1 MLEPRYLSTNQIRE
15 MFLKFFESKG
25 HLRFPSHP
33 IPVYGDPT
41 LMFSIAGMVQF
52 KPQFVGA
59 PANFPGHEGEHKRVT
74 TAQKCIRLTDIE
86 NVGRTSRHCSLFE
99 MLGNFSL
106 DSYFKKEAIEW
117 AWEFITSP
125 EWLGYDPSRIY
136 VTIYKDDEEAFTY
149 WTQNV
154 GLEASRVNRF
164 DADENFWPQ
173 NAPLKGP
180 NGPCGPCSE
189 IFYDRGEA
197 FGADTWQDYASNPE
211 SDRFLEFWNLV
222 FPGYNRTDGADGKGE
237 LEDLGRKN
245 IDTGLGMIRAAFI
258 SQGVSDLFDTDD
270 FKPLIQAVVELS
282 GKPYEGMK
290 SLSHRV
296 IAEHIRMVSMTLADG
311 VSFGTSEREYVVR
324 KVMRRASRH
333 AYLLGMKEP
342 TLYKLVPIVAQTL
355 GQAYPEMVAAEE
367 SVAKQIQQEEERF
380 LRTLENGIE
389 RLEDVLK
396 KLDYEVFK
404 SGASAFINSEGNNEV
419 TLEKRTADVLKFK
432 YSAGSFDWSQGIDV
446 GLNLSFYADKFFA
459 DSGLAKTLKK
469 VQRVVDTDRTPD
481 KVFLSGT
488 EVFTLYDTFGFPLDL
503 TREIA
508 EEYGV
513 AVDEDGYNLAL
524 KEAQA
529 LARAGSKYGKKDG
542 VFGGGADALEGLEAT
557 EFVGYDSHLSNSSVV
572 ALVKDGARVDAVSEG
587 ESVEIVLDAT
597 PFYAEGGGQVG
608 DTGRLEW
615 NGGAAVV
622 TGTQKNAQ
630 GVFVH
635 SAKILRGTLQSNSS
649 LEALVEVAVRAA
661 TEKHHTA
668 THLLQAGLRATL
680 GNHVQ
685 QKGSLVSADRLRFDF
700 THNSA
705 LTPLEIRQV
714 EQLVNRWVQA
724 DYAVTAE
731 LMPLE
736 EARKTGAMA
745 LFGEKYGD
753 TVRVVS
759 VEGSVSSVGILE
771 RVQGGLMTGATE
783 VSSMELCGGT
793 HVPSTGSI
801 GSFVITSEE
810 GVAAGVRRLEA
821 LTGEAAT
828 AFVRDTLERTGA
840 AARALGTT
848 TEMLTERLE
857 KLQDEFKAKDKEIA
871 ALKTKLMQAQTGS
884 GSSVDNL
891 ELGGFKIAR
900 LSLTGVSGNELR
912 GAADDLLEKSK
923 ADIVV
928 VASDG
933 GLAVKVSKDAV
944 ARGAHAGQLIGKLA
958 AAGGG
963 KGGGRPDMAQ
973 AGVKDTD
980 AALAALEGAF

>member
-1 MLEPRYLSTNQIRE
+1 
-15 MFLKFFESKG
+15 MFLSFFESKG

-41 LMFSIAGMVQF
+41 LMFSVAGMAQF

-59 PANFPGHEGEHKRVT
+59 PAKFPGVEGEHKRVT
-74 TAQKCIRLTDIE
+74 TAQKCIRLNDIE

-99 MLGNFSL
+99 MMGNFSF

-117 AWEFITSP
+117 AWELLTSP
-125 EWLGYDPSRIY
+125 DWLGFDGNRMY
-136 VTIYKDDEEAFTY
+136 VTIYKDDDEAFEY
-149 WTQNV
+149 WTKNV
-154 GLEASRVNRF
+154 GLEASRIHRF

-173 NAPLKGP
+173 NAPSKGP

-189 IFYDRGEA
+189 IYYDRGEVY
-197 FGADTWQDYASNPE
+197 GTGTWAEYAITRE
-211 SDRFLEFWNLV
+211 SARFLEVWNLV
-222 FPGYNRTDGADGKGE
+222 FPGYNRSDGADGKGE
-237 LEDLGRKN
+237 LEELGRRN
-245 IDTGLGMIRAAFI
+245 IDTGLGLVRVAMV
-258 SQGVSDLFDTDD
+258 SQGVEDFYLTDD
-270 FKPLIQAVVELS
+270 FKPLIDAIVTMS
-282 GKPYEGMK
+282 GKPYEGMS

-389 RLEDVLK
+389 RLEILLSADSKASSHESTNEERISIARDLLYQSASIVP
-396 KLDYEVFK
+396 DTYGRTAVRYEVRPWKTAKKILSDNPQFSELEWKVAREFANNTVGK
-404 SGASAFINSEGNNEV
+404 SIAEIRVF
-419 TLEKRTADVLKFK
+419 
-432 YSAGSFDWSQGIDV
+432 Q
-446 GLNLSFYADKFFA
+446 
-459 DSGLAKTLKK
+459 SGE
-469 VQRVVDTDRTPD
+469 DTFQ
-481 KVFLSGT
+481 VFLSGEDT
-488 EVFTLYDTFGFPLDL
+488 FTLYDTFGFPLDL
-503 TREIA
+503 TREIV
-508 EEYGV
+508 EEQGFS
-513 AVDEDGYNLAL
+513 VDEEGFNLAL

-572 ALVKDGARVDAVSEG
+572 ALVKDGARVEAVSKG

-630 GVFVH
+630 GVYVH

-649 LEALVEVAVRAA
+649 LEALVEIGVRAA
-661 TEKHHTA
+661 VEKHHTA
-668 THLLQAGLRATL
+668 THLLQAALRATL

-700 THNSA
+700 THNQA

-714 EQLVNRWVQA
+714 EMLVNRWVQA
-724 DYAVTAE
+724 DYTVTAE
-731 LMPLE
+731 IMPLE

-759 VEGSVSSVGILE
+759 IEGSVSSVGILE

-828 AFVRDTLERTGA
+828 AFVRDTLERSGA

-848 TEMLTERLE
+848 PELLTERLE
-857 KLQDEFKAKDKEIA
+857 KLQEEFKQKDKEIA

-884 GSSVDNL
+884 GSSVENL
-891 ELGGFKIAR
+891 ELGGFKVAR

-912 GAADDLLEKSK
+912 GAADDLLERSK

-933 GLAVKVSKDAV
+933 GLAVKVSKEAV
-944 ARGAHAGQLIGKLA
+944 ARGAHAGQLISKLA

-980 AALAALEGAF
+980 AALAALEGAFG

>member
-1 MLEPRYLSTNQIRE
+1 MLEPRFLSTNQIRE

-41 LMFSIAGMVQF
+41 LMFSVAGMAQF

-59 PANFPGHEGEHKRVT
+59 LAKFPGHEGQHKRVT
-74 TAQKCIRLTDIE
+74 TAQKCIRLNDIE

-99 MLGNFSL
+99 MMGNFSF

-117 AWEFITSP
+117 GWEFLTSP
-125 EWLGYDPSRIY
+125 DWLGYDGSRMY
-136 VTIYKDDEEAFTY
+136 VTIYKDDDEAFEY
-149 WTQNV
+149 WTKNV
-154 GLEASRVNRF
+154 GLEASRIHRF

-173 NAPLKGP
+173 NAPSKGP

-189 IFYDRGEA
+189 IYYDRGEA
-197 FGADTWQDYASNPE
+197 FGADTWAEYAITRE
-211 SDRFLEFWNLV
+211 SARFLEVWNLV
-222 FPGYNRTDGADGKGE
+222 FPGYNRSDGADGKGE
-237 LEDLGRKN
+237 LEELGRRN
-245 IDTGLGMIRAAFI
+245 IDTGLGLVRVAMV
-258 SQGVSDLFDTDD
+258 SQGVEDFYLTDD
-270 FKPLIQAVVELS
+270 FKPLIDAIVIMS
-282 GKPYEGMK
+282 GKPYEGMQ

-342 TLYKLVPIVAQTL
+342 TLYKLVSIVAQTL

-367 SVAKQIQQEEERF
+367 SAAKQIQQEEERF

-389 RLEDVLK
+389 RLEAAIDGKAAGDVL
-396 KLDYEVFK
+396 DG
-404 SGASAFINSEGNNEV
+404 SSAFI
-419 TLEKRTADVLKFK
+419 
-432 YSAGSFDWSQGIDV
+432 
-446 GLNLSFYADKFFA
+446 
-459 DSGLAKTLKK
+459 
-469 VQRVVDTDRTPD
+469 
-481 KVFLSGT
+481 
-488 EVFTLYDTFGFPLDL
+488 LYDTFGFPLDL
-503 TREIA
+503 TREIL
-508 EEYGV
+508 EERGLS
-513 AVDEDGYNLAL
+513 VDEDGFQLAL
-524 KEAQA
+524 KEAQT

-542 VFGGGADALEGLEAT
+542 VFGGGADALEGLDAT
-557 EFVGYDSHLSNSSVV
+557 EFVGYDSHLSNSNVV

-622 TGTQKNAQ
+622 TGTHKNAQ
-630 GVFVH
+630 GVYVH
-635 SAKILRGTLQSNSS
+635 SSKILRGTLQSNAS
-649 LEALVEVAVRAA
+649 LEALVEIGVRAA
-661 TEKHHTA
+661 VEKHHTA
-668 THLLQAGLRATL
+668 THLLQAALRATL

-700 THNSA
+700 THNQA

-714 EQLVNRWVQA
+714 EMLVNRWVQA
-724 DYAVTAE
+724 DYAVTAQI
-731 LMPLE
+731 MPLE

-783 VSSMELCGGT
+783 VSSKELCGGT

-801 GSFVITSEE
+801 GSFVMTGEE

-821 LTGEAAT
+821 LTGEAAVM
-828 AFVRDTLERTGA
+828 FVRDTLERTGA
-840 AARALGTT
+840 AARTLGTT
-848 TEMLTERLE
+848 PELLTERLE
-857 KLQDEFKAKDKEIA
+857 KLQEEFKAKDKEIA

-900 LSLTGVSGNELR
+900 LSLSGVSGNELR

>member
-1 MLEPRYLSTNQIRE
+1 MLEPRFLSTNQIRE

-41 LMFSIAGMVQF
+41 LMFSVAGMAQF

-59 PANFPGHEGEHKRVT
+59 PAKFPNVEGEHKRVT
-74 TAQKCIRLTDIE
+74 TAQKCIRLNDIE

-99 MLGNFSL
+99 MMGNFSF

-117 AWEFITSP
+117 AWELLTSP
-125 EWLGYDPSRIY
+125 DWLGFEGNRMY
-136 VTIYKDDEEAFTY
+136 VTIYKDDDEAFEY
-149 WTQNV
+149 WTKNV
-154 GLEASRVNRF
+154 GLDSSRIHRF

-189 IFYDRGEA
+189 IYYDRGEVYGPDTWA
-197 FGADTWQDYASNPE
+197 EYADTRE
-211 SDRFLEFWNLV
+211 SARFLEVWNLV
-222 FPGYNRTDGADGKGE
+222 FPGYNRSDGADGKGE
-237 LEDLGRKN
+237 LEELGRRN
-245 IDTGLGMIRAAFI
+245 IDTGLGLVRVAMV
-258 SQGVSDLFDTDD
+258 SQGVEDFYLTDD
-270 FKPLIQAVVELS
+270 FKPLIDAIVTMS
-282 GKPYEGMK
+282 GKPYEGMS

-389 RLEDVLK
+389 RLESAIAGKATGDVL
-396 KLDYEVFK
+396 DG
-404 SGASAFINSEGNNEV
+404 SQAFI
-419 TLEKRTADVLKFK
+419 
-432 YSAGSFDWSQGIDV
+432 
-446 GLNLSFYADKFFA
+446 
-459 DSGLAKTLKK
+459 
-469 VQRVVDTDRTPD
+469 
-481 KVFLSGT
+481 
-488 EVFTLYDTFGFPLDL
+488 LYDTFGFPLDL
-503 TREIA
+503 TREIL
-508 EEYGV
+508 EERGLS
-513 AVDEDGYNLAL
+513 VDENGFNLAL

-557 EFVGYDSHLSNSSVV
+557 EFVGYDSHLSNSNVV
-572 ALVKDGARVDAVSEG
+572 ALVKDGARVDTASEG
-587 ESVEIVLDAT
+587 ESVEIVLDVT

-622 TGTQKNAQ
+622 TGTHKNAQ
-630 GVFVH
+630 GVYVH
-635 SAKILRGTLQSNSS
+635 SGRILRGTLQANSS
-649 LEALVEVAVRAA
+649 LEALVEIGVRAA

-668 THLLQAGLRATL
+668 THLLQAALRATL

-731 LMPLE
+731 IMPLE

-771 RVQGGLMTGATE
+771 RVQGGLMTGTTE
-783 VSSMELCGGT
+783 VGSKELCGGT
-793 HVPSTGSI
+793 HVASTGSI

-857 KLQDEFKAKDKEIA
+857 KLQEEFKAKDKEIA

-891 ELGGFKIAR
+891 ELGGFRIAR

-933 GLAVKVSKDAV
+933 GLAVKVSKEAV